1 MSNGLNFKQVLT
13 IIVSISI
20 SMSISSGNDYEVSKV
35 GCFARVWQCG

>member
-20 SMSISSGNDYEVSKV
+20 SMSISSGNDYEV
-35 GCFARVWQCG
+35 